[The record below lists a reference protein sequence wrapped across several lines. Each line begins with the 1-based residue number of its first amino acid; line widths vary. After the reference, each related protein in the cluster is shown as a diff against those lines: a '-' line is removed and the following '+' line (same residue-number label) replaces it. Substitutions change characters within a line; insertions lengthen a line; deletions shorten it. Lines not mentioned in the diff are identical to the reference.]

1 MPSYEYN
8 CLDCKRRFEIFLS
21 YAEYGQKEVA
31 CSHCGSVNIR
41 QRIGRIRI
49 AKSEDSRMEDLAGDF
64 DDPAALAGL
73 EDDPQALGRMMRKM
87 SREMG
92 EDLGP
97 EFDEVVD
104 RLEKGQSPNEIEAAL
119 PDLSGDDAPLGGPMG
134 GGDFG
139 GLDDF

>member
-8 CLDCKRRFEIFLS
+8 CLDCKRKFEIFMA
-21 YAEYGQKEVA
+21 YAEYGEHQVVCK
-31 CSHCGSVNIR
+31 HCGSSNVQR
-41 QRIGRIRI
+41 RIGRIRI
-49 AKSEDSRMEDLAGDF
+49 AKSDDSRMESFAGDF

-92 EDLGP
+92 EELGP

-104 RLEKGQSPNEIEAAL
+104 RLEKGQSPDEIEAAL
-119 PDLSGDDAPLGGPMG
+119 PDLGGEDAPMG
-134 GGDFG
+134 GGAFG
-139 GLDDF
+139 GLDDDF

>member
-8 CLDCKRRFEIFLS
+8 CLDCKRRFEIFWS
-21 YAEYGQKEVA
+21 YAEYGQGEVV
-31 CSHCGSVNIR
+31 CTRCGSANIR
-41 QRIGRIRI
+41 RRIGRIRI

-92 EDLGP
+92 ENLGP

-104 RLEKGQSPNEIEAAL
+104 RLEKGQSPDEIEAAL
-119 PDLSGDDAPLGGPMG
+119 PDLGSEDAPMG
-134 GGDFG
+134 GGPGDF
-139 GLDDF
+139 DDF